1 MLIFSDEKEGVSVKR
16 RGRPRKLQPMA
27 GKKLFN
33 EHSSSEDDDSI
44 SASEQDAQ
52 DERGRQEEEVEGTPL
67 IHSARVSKLRAL
79 RVSREESKGQTKT
92 GNSVRAV
99 DNISASRTSGISY

>member
-1 MLIFSDEKEGVSVKR
+1 
-16 RGRPRKLQPMA
+16 MA

-33 EHSSSEDDDSI
+33 EHSSSEDEDSI

-67 IHSARVSKLRAL
+67 IHSARLSSKIRSL
-79 RVSREESKGQTKT
+79 RVSREESKGQTDT
-92 GNSVRAV
+92 GNSGRAV
-99 DNISASRTSGISY
+99 DNISASRASGITY